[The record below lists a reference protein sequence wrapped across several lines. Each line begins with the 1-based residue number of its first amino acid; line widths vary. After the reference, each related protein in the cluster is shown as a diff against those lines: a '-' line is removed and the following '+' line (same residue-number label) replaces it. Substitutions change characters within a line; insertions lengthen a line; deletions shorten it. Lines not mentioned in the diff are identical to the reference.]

1 MDSTLYLCVKSVIY
15 AFVCIYMVH
24 VDTQNHFMNKNVAT
38 CLFVLMCLFF
48 SCKPSQR
55 ILTAWVNPD
64 RPAKKYT
71 TVFVA
76 ALIQGHELKFAIE
89 DDLGNAAKKKK
100 FKVIKGYEL
109 FPPNFNKDNMKD
121 KDLVLKLIAGKG
133 CDVILTVAIIDVKS
147 ETHYTQASGGYS
159 PYPGYG
165 SYGAYGPGFYGY
177 YNYWAPTI
185 YTPGYYTTDHTYY
198 IEANAFDVETQAM
211 IWSVQ
216 SKAENPKSIEK
227 ASKEYTA
234 LLMDQFEEDRKK

>member
-1 MDSTLYLCVKSVIY
+1 
-15 AFVCIYMVH
+15 
-24 VDTQNHFMNKNVAT
+24 MNKYPFLGHFILIV
-38 CLFVLMCLFF
+38 LFF

-71 TVFVA
+71 TVFMA
-76 ALIQGHELKFAIE
+76 ALIERSDLKFAIE
-89 DDLGNAAKKKK
+89 DDLGKAAKGKG
-100 FKVIKGYEL
+100 FKVVKGYEL
-109 FPPNFNKDNMKD
+109 FPPNFNSDNMKD
-121 KDLVLKLIAGKG
+121 KDLVLKLIRNKG
-133 CDVILTVAIIDVKS
+133 CDVILTVAIIDYKS
-147 ETHYTQASGGYS
+147 ETHYVSSSTSYA
-159 PYPGYG
+159 PYGGYG

-177 YNYWAPTI
+177 YSYWAPTI
-185 YTPGYYTTDHTYY
+185 YSDGYYTTDKTYF

-216 SKAENPKSIEK
+216 SKAYNPKSIEK